1 MATYQNY
8 AQPEIRDP
16 EAHSL
21 GRRGIRVSADSML
34 QHLRRFSSAYYDEMQ
49 ERLVR
54 KTRGRGV
61 VAHHGVGMFAGGL
74 IFFMAMIVDFFI
86 VKEFWTW
93 ALSNEN
99 GDLQN
104 ALRDSVVFK
113 SLQVV
118 FATMAIH
125 FMLTNIGAYG
135 RAMYTMF
142 ICLLTILMITGIGLL
157 WATNS
162 LPPGATLFGVDIH
175 GSASAV
181 NDTLRQ
187 LGLDA
192 PAASSGGG
200 GVITGESI
208 KTYQTVIWLGALSML
223 FLIVASVGA
232 LALEMAIRNFTGM
245 TGGAMHDTNAVA
257 MRSQSMRDE
266 LARIKVEH
274 QRLRSNPENF
284 WKQKIAEFVV
294 SYTAGVLSQKIPTS
308 PVQTLIDDVNAAARE
323 AETRMD
329 ELPEADE
336 SV

>member
-1 MATYQNY
+1 MVIYQNF
-8 AQPEIRDP
+8 AEPEVRDP
-16 EAHSL
+16 EAYRL
-21 GRRGIRVSADSML
+21 GQRGVRVSGDSLL
-34 QHLRRFSSAYYDEMQ
+34 QHLRRFSAAYFDEMEEKL
-49 ERLVR
+49 ER
-54 KTRGRGV
+54 KIGGTGV
-61 VAHHGVGMFAGGL
+61 VTHHGVGMIAGAA
-74 IFFMAMIVDFFI
+74 IFIAALVVDFFI

-125 FMLTNIGAYG
+125 FMLTNIGSFG
-135 RAMYTMF
+135 RAAYTIF
-142 ICLLTILMITGIGLL
+142 ICVLTIGMITGIGLL

-175 GSASAV
+175 GSANAV

-192 PAASSGGG
+192 PAAASGGNG
-200 GVITGESI
+200 IITSEAI
-208 KTYQTVIWLGALSML
+208 KTYQTVIWLGALSVL

-245 TGGAMHDTNAVA
+245 TGGAMHDTNSVAVK
-257 MRSQSMRDE
+257 SQSMRDE
-266 LARIKVEH
+266 LARVRAERD
-274 QRLRSNPENF
+274 RLNEDAIAF
-284 WKQKIAEFVV
+284 WRQKISEFVA
-294 SYTAGVLSQKIPTS
+294 SYTTGVLSQNFSTG
-308 PVQTLIDDVNAAARE
+308 QTQDLIDNVNEAAKN
-323 AETRMD
+323 AENRLD
-329 ELPEADE
+329 ELT
-336 SV
+336 

>member
-1 MATYQNY
+1 MVIYQNF
-8 AQPEIRDP
+8 AGPEIRDP
-16 EAHSL
+16 EAYNL
-21 GRRGIRVSADSML
+21 GRRGVRVSGDSLL
-34 QHLRRFSSAYYDEMQ
+34 QHLRRFSTAYYDEME
-49 ERLVR
+49 ERLER
-54 KTRGRGV
+54 KIGGSGV
-61 VAHHGVGMFAGGL
+61 VTHHGVGILAGAT
-74 IFFMAMIVDFFI
+74 IFITALIVDFFI

-99 GDLQN
+99 GDLQA

-125 FMLTNIGAYG
+125 FMLTNIGSYG
-135 RAMYTMF
+135 RAAYTIF
-142 ICLLTILMITGIGLL
+142 ICLLTIGMITGIGLL

-192 PAASSGGG
+192 PSAPSGNG
-200 GVITGESI
+200 IINGESI
-208 KTYQTVIWLGALSML
+208 KTYQTVIWLGALSVL

-245 TGGAMHDTNAVA
+245 TGGAMHDTNSVAVK
-257 MRSQSMRDE
+257 SQSMRDD
-266 LARIKVEH
+266 LARVRAERE
-274 QRLRSNPENF
+274 RLQEDAIAF
-284 WKQKIAEFVV
+284 WRQKISEFVA
-294 SYTAGVLSQKIPTS
+294 SYTAGVLSQNFSTG
-308 PVQTLIDDVNAAARE
+308 QTQDLIDGVNDAAKD
-323 AETRMD
+323 AENRLD
-329 ELPEADE
+329 ELG
-336 SV
+336 